1 MVDSQQDKI
10 GVAILG
16 STGSIGQSTLAVV
29 ERHPDLFRVVALSAN
44 NSVED
49 LVAQVHRHS
58 VPKAVVV
65 DSVALNSQLDLPAA
79 DWKAGPDAILD
90 IVSDPEVDVV
100 VNAIVGSV
108 GLYATLATLEA
119 DKRLALANKESLVA
133 GGPLVTEQLRN
144 GKGELVPIDSE
155 HSGIFQCLKSEEL
168 EAVSKIILTASGGP
182 FRTLEREEL
191 GLVTIGQALKHP
203 TWKMGQKIT
212 IDSATLANKALEV
225 IEAHFLFGMDYE
237 CISAVIHP
245 QSIIH
250 SFVEFVDGSIL
261 AQLGFPT
268 MELPILYALTHPK
281 RVPDPSL
288 RTFNPATSPSLN
300 FETIDE
306 ERFPVFSLGVDSGRK
321 GGTGPT
327 IFNAANEIA
336 VAAFVNGQIEFIEIP
351 LIIEETINSIKTH
364 GITTINDVVEADE
377 SARHKAKEV
386 VFLL

>member
-336 VAAFVNGQIEFIEIP
+336 VAAFVNGQIEFIEIS

>member
-79 DWKAGPDAILD
+79 DWKAGPDAILE

>member
-1 MVDSQQDKI
+1 
-10 GVAILG
+10 
-16 STGSIGQSTLAVV
+16 VV

-79 DWKAGPDAILD
+79 DWKAGPDAILE

-119 DKRLALANKESLVA
+119 GKRLALANKESLVA

-203 TWKMGQKIT
+203 TWKMGQKIS
-212 IDSATLANKALEV
+212 IDSATLANKALEI

-281 RVPDPSL
+281 RVPDPFL

-336 VAAFVNGQIEFIEIP
+336 VAAFVNGQIEFIEIS
-351 LIIEETINSIKTH
+351 LIIEETINSIKAH

-386 VFLL
+386 VFSL

>member
-44 NSVED
+44 NSVEE

-58 VPKAVVV
+58 VPKAVVA

-79 DWKAGPDAILD
+79 DWKTGPDAILE

-336 VAAFVNGQIEFIEIP
+336 VAAFVNGQIEFIEIS
-351 LIIEETINSIKTH
+351 LIIEETINSIKAH

-386 VFLL
+386 VFSL

>member
-58 VPKAVVV
+58 VPKAVVA

-79 DWKAGPDAILD
+79 DWKTGPDAILE

-336 VAAFVNGQIEFIEIP
+336 VAAFVNGQIEFIEIS
-351 LIIEETINSIKTH
+351 LIIEETINSIKAH

-386 VFLL
+386 VFSL

>member
-79 DWKAGPDAILD
+79 DWKAGPDAILE

-212 IDSATLANKALEV
+212 IDSATLANKALEI

-281 RVPDPSL
+281 RVPDPFL

-336 VAAFVNGQIEFIEIP
+336 VAAFVNGQIEFIEIS
-351 LIIEETINSIKTH
+351 LIIEETINSIKAH

>member
-79 DWKAGPDAILD
+79 DWKTGPDAILD

-212 IDSATLANKALEV
+212 IDSATLANKALEI